1 MAKQET
7 KSGSGARTPQA
18 PPPRWRAPDV
28 VVTAAIAASLA
39 LAALLTPGLFGITP
53 GGLGG
58 RIPKVGE
65 IADRSYKASSDVTIL
80 DREATEEL
88 RRVAIEQAPVVY
100 DFDDR
105 RSSTLGDRIREAFA
119 ATRTAR
125 ARPPEESG
133 PTPQEAFVAALGDG
147 MEDLPA
153 DAVTVLV
160 KRDLLPE
167 DEQVLVTL
175 AGGVSSRMILDD
187 KTEFVRQVEKRPVLV
202 RELGSGAEHRLDPE
216 APVLSIEEAHKR
228 IREAKGPLLEKWS
241 RRERKLLNALAKA
254 LVLPNLSFNLRA
266 TDERRQAAEEGVKK
280 VTISLR
286 KGEIIVRDGVAVTE
300 HHVRILQGIAEREQ
314 TKNQNGMFSGI
325 ATALLVLLVVLWRF
339 GLTGLP
345 RFSRQPIDAL
355 FLLSILVSTAVGVR
369 VGQFLCEAA
378 VEQLETVPF
387 MPGVPDA
394 YYYVLP
400 IAAATM
406 LVRLVHSAET
416 SLVFA
421 ALVSLLVALELG
433 GRVEYALFALAG
445 SISAARG
452 VERVTQRG
460 TVLRAGLRV
469 GVVNLVVVGALQL
482 LQGTLA
488 PIPVLVTMVL
498 GFVGGA
504 LAGVL
509 VSGLA
514 PLVETV
520 FAYTTDIK
528 LIELANRDQPL
539 LRDLELRAPGTYH
552 HSMMVGHLAERAA
565 EVIGANALLARVAA
579 YYHDI
584 GKMKRPHFFIENMSS
599 QGGVNRHDRLS
610 PSMSARIIQAHVKD
624 GLEFGREHKL
634 APPIMNGIAQHHGT
648 SIVRFFFEKARE
660 RLDPEKG
667 GTVEEHDYRYAGPR
681 PQTREA
687 GILMLADSVEAAART
702 LTDHSPARIQQLVQ
716 RIINNYFRDGQ
727 LDECN
732 LTLRDLH
739 RIARSFI
746 DTLTAIRHQ
755 RIDYPMPGEG
765 EERKAQ
771 EPADE
776 GVVERLEPRTKDR
789 PERTSE
795 EREGDIRRLGL
806 P

>member
-1 MAKQET
+1 
-7 KSGSGARTPQA
+7 
-18 PPPRWRAPDV
+18 V
-28 VVTAAIAASLA
+28 LLA
-39 LAALLTPGLFGITP
+39 VLLTPGVFGIAP

-58 RIPKVGE
+58 RIPRVGE
-65 IADRSYKASSDVTIL
+65 IADRSYKAPSDLTIL

-105 RSSTLGDRIREAFA
+105 RSATLGDRIREAFTA
-119 ATRTAR
+119 ARTAA

-133 PTPQEAFVAALGDG
+133 PTPGEAFVAALGDG

-153 DAVTVLV
+153 DAVALLV

-167 DEQVLVTL
+167 DEQVLVTV

-187 KTEFVRQVEKRPVLV
+187 EDEFARHREKRPVLV
-202 RELGSGAEHRLDPE
+202 RELGSGSERRLAPE
-216 APVLSIEEAHKR
+216 DPVLSVDEAHRR

-241 RRERKLLNALAKA
+241 RQERKKLNALAEA
-254 LVLPNLSFNLRA
+254 LVLANLNFNLRA

-300 HHVRILQGIAEREQ
+300 RHLRILQGVADREQ
-314 TKNQNGMFSGI
+314 TKSQIGMFFGI
-325 ATALLVLLVVLWRF
+325 GATVLALFVVLWRF

-355 FLLSILVSTAVGVR
+355 FLLSIAVCTALGVR

-378 VEQLETVPF
+378 AEQLDTVPF

-400 IAAATM
+400 VAAATM
-406 LVRLVHSAET
+406 LVRLVHNAET

-421 ALVSLLVALELG
+421 ALVSLLVGLQLG
-433 GRVEYALFALAG
+433 GRVEYALFTLAG
-445 SISAARG
+445 SVSAARG
-452 VERVTQRG
+452 VAQVTQRG
-460 TVLRAGLRV
+460 TVLKAGLRV
-469 GVVNLVVVGALQL
+469 GLVNLVVVGALQL
-482 LQGTLA
+482 LRGTLA
-488 PIPVLVTMVL
+488 PVPVVVTMAL
-498 GFVGGA
+498 GFIGGA

-514 PLVETV
+514 PLVETL

-539 LRDLELRAPGTYH
+539 LRELELRAPGTYH

-565 EVIGANALLARVAA
+565 EAIGANALLARVAA

-584 GKMKRPHFFIENMSS
+584 GKMKRPHFFIENMPP

-624 GLEFGREHKL
+624 GLEFGRENKL
-634 APPIMNGIAQHHGT
+634 APPIMNGISQHHGT
-648 SIVRFFFEKARE
+648 SVVRFFFEKARE

-667 GTVEEHDYRYAGPR
+667 GTIAEHDYRYAGPR

-702 LTDHSPARIQQLVQ
+702 LTDHTPARAQQLVQ

-746 DTLTAIRHQ
+746 DTLSAIRHQ
-755 RIDYPMPGEG
+755 RIDYPMPGEV

-776 GVVERLEPRTKDR
+776 GLVERLEPRTKDR

-795 EREGDIRRLGL
+795 DREGDLRRLGL